1 MELASK
7 LLSFV
12 PDEILEDLAVFTQV
26 NKYAKKLQ
34 GELLFKLL
42 VYCMVT
48 EKDNSLRGMESAFE
62 SSVFQALSSKY
73 GVKTIGYSSISER
86 LKSVKS
92 NYFEEIFEAC
102 VKAYKDSLGKEKASV
117 IRFDS
122 TIVSLS
128 AKLLEVGYNLK
139 GGDAEQYRLLKFTV
153 GFSSIP
159 ECVYF
164 YTDQAYTSENMAL
177 KESLIRHNESRN
189 GKINVFDRGITS
201 RKTYDDFT
209 ADKIQFI
216 SRTATEA
223 RQTVFKNNSLGKK
236 ISTPTL
242 DILSDSWVYLYTSN
256 KKKSKYP
263 VRIINAIKKSDKEP
277 IAFITNIKNLK
288 AKEITEIYKSRWDIE
303 VFFKFVKQHL
313 NFSHLLNRSENGIKT
328 VLYVTLTVAIL
339 LLHYKQ
345 EKGLKGYK
353 IAKKRFAQDLER
365 DMIYSIVLLF
375 GGNAQQAKEFLYKNS
390 S

>member
-1 MELASK
+1 M
-7 LLSFV
+7 
-12 PDEILEDLAVFTQV
+12 
-26 NKYAKKLQ
+26 
-34 GELLFKLL
+34 
-42 VYCMVT
+42 
-48 EKDNSLRGMESAFE
+48 
-62 SSVFQALSSKY
+62 
-73 GVKTIGYSSISER
+73 
-86 LKSVKS
+86 
-92 NYFEEIFEAC
+92 
-102 VKAYKDSLGKEKASV
+102 
-117 IRFDS
+117 
-122 TIVSLS
+122 
-128 AKLLEVGYNLK
+128 
-139 GGDAEQYRLLKFTV
+139 
-153 GFSSIP
+153 
-159 ECVYF
+159 
-164 YTDQAYTSENMAL
+164 
-177 KESLIRHNESRN
+177 
-189 GKINVFDRGITS
+189 FDRGITS

-242 DILSDSWVYLYTSN
+242 DILSDSWVYLYTSS

-277 IAFITNIKNLK
+277 IAFITNIKDLK
-288 AKEITEIYKSRWDIE
+288 AKEVTEIYKSRWDIE

-328 VLYVTLTVAIL
+328 VLYVTMTVAIL

-353 IAKKRFAQDLER
+353 IAKRKFAQDLER
-365 DMIYSIVLLF
+365 DMIFSIVLLF